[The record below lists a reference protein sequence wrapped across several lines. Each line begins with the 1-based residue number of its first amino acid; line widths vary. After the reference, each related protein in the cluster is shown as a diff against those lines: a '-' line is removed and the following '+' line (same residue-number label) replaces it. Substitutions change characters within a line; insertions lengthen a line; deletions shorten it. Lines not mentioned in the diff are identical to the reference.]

1 MKLKPF
7 LCIICSAFFF
17 WSCESNL
24 EKSLKMAGENRSE
37 LEKVLEHFENDPD
50 PLKFEAAKF
59 LIENMAPHYHP
70 SGPAVE
76 ASDSIYLETSG
87 VSQNVRTQYFNEAI
101 MSVNDLPSETV
112 SDLSEMKA
120 DFARAHV
127 YSKPD
132 CRECWAKFYCSGGC
146 NANNYQYMG
155 DIRTAHKISCQLEKK
170 RLECAI
176 MMKAVK
182 MAETAE

>member
-59 LIENMAPHYHP
+59 LIENMAPH
-70 SGPAVE
+70 
-76 ASDSIYLETSG
+76 
-87 VSQNVRTQYFNEAI
+87 
-101 MSVNDLPSETV
+101 
-112 SDLSEMKA
+112 
-120 DFARAHV
+120 
-127 YSKPD
+127 
-132 CRECWAKFYCSGGC
+132 
-146 NANNYQYMG
+146 
-155 DIRTAHKISCQLEKK
+155 
-170 RLECAI
+170 
-176 MMKAVK
+176 
-182 MAETAE
+182 